1 MDVIFGEKTI
11 EENKVC
17 YAKGKADLTFHL
29 LNTMRQNKRT
39 TIKLSEF
46 EEVTNHYNIIYEKLW
61 NKWAD
66 QNNIGGSRFNE
77 LGDGSCSKK

>member
-46 EEVTNHYNIIYEKLW
+46 EEVTKHYNIIYEKLW